1 MSLPM
6 KRLLIGAITVITTA
20 SAVCAHAQSP
30 GYPVRP
36 VRVIV
41 PFVAG
46 GGADLMARQIASKLS
61 ERLGQQF
68 VIDNRGGGGGLIGME
83 LTATA
88 APDGYTVLFSS
99 ASYAAAMALRQ
110 SSYGMLSSL
119 VPVSHVAAAPYV
131 VTVHPSLPTTMQ
143 GLLDLARAKP
153 GDLGYASTGIGG
165 LTHLATELLLS
176 MAKVRMTHVPYKGAG
191 AAMPDVLAGR
201 TPVLINPAISMVGH
215 YQTGRLRPLAVTGS
229 TRLPDLP
236 DVPPVQD
243 TVPGYVVYTWYGIFA
258 PRGTPG
264 SAIGVLNTTMN
275 RILDE
280 REVKKNFLSQ
290 GAEVTGGAPAL
301 LGKIVREDYE
311 RWAKVVRDNKIT
323 AD

>member
-1 MSLPM
+1 
-6 KRLLIGAITVITTA
+6 
-20 SAVCAHAQSP
+20 
-30 GYPVRP
+30 
-36 VRVIV
+36 
-41 PFVAG
+41 
-46 GGADLMARQIASKLS
+46 
-61 ERLGQQF
+61 
-68 VIDNRGGGGGLIGME
+68 ME

-280 REVKKNFLSQ
+280 REVKKTFCCRAPRLPAARQRCWVKSCARIMNVGPRSCATIKSPRTDAGSRMEAWSKFCLKFIASSLSAF
-290 GAEVTGGAPAL
+290 GDRSP
-301 LGKIVREDYE
+301 
-311 RWAKVVRDNKIT
+311 
-323 AD
+323 